1 MNKICPLFTKDI
13 SSPVTCLNGKCSF
26 YNEETDNCSV
36 NDLSV
41 MFGRTVLMK
50 TLPCFATVEDIEKY
64 RKEIGRASCRERV

>member
-13 SSPVTCLNGKCSF
+13 SSPVTCLNEKCSF

-41 MFGRTVLMK
+41 MYSTMG
-50 TLPCFATVEDIEKY
+50 ADGIEEHDSAEAHYEKPIAY
-64 RKEIGRASCRERV
+64 ET

>member
-41 MFGRTVLMK
+41 MYSTMGTDGEQTESGV
-50 TLPCFATVEDIEKY
+50 TIHYDEPTQ
-64 RKEIGRASCRERV
+64 G

>member
-13 SSPVTCLNGKCSF
+13 SSPVTCLNGKCGF

-41 MFGRTVLMK
+41 MYSTMGADGEETESGVIMHYDEQ
-50 TLPCFATVEDIEKY
+50 TQ
-64 RKEIGRASCRERV
+64 G

>member
-26 YNEETDNCSV
+26 YNEETDNCLV

-41 MFGRTVLMK
+41 MYSTMGTDG
-50 TLPCFATVEDIEKY
+50 EDTESGVIMHYDEQTQ
-64 RKEIGRASCRERV
+64 G

>member
-41 MFGRTVLMK
+41 MYSTIGTDIVLQWN
-50 TLPCFATVEDIEKY
+50 
-64 RKEIGRASCRERV
+64 

>member
-41 MFGRTVLMK
+41 MYSTMGVDGEETESGVIMHYDEQ
-50 TLPCFATVEDIEKY
+50 TQ
-64 RKEIGRASCRERV
+64 G

>member
-41 MFGRTVLMK
+41 MYSTMEADG
-50 TLPCFATVEDIEKY
+50 
-64 RKEIGRASCRERV
+64 KETESGVTMHYDKPTQG

>member
-13 SSPVTCLNGKCSF
+13 SSPVTCLNSKCGF

-41 MFGRTVLMK
+41 MYSRSGEGT
-50 TLPCFATVEDIEKY
+50 EKHY
-64 RKEIGRASCRERV
+64 ETKAYDQEGN

>member
-13 SSPVTCLNGKCSF
+13 SSPVTCLNEKCSF

-41 MFGRTVLMK
+41 MYSTMGADGEETESGVVIHYDK
-50 TLPCFATVEDIEKY
+50 PTQEKN
-64 RKEIGRASCRERV
+64 

>member
-41 MFGRTVLMK
+41 MYSQSGKGT
-50 TLPCFATVEDIEKY
+50 EKHY
-64 RKEIGRASCRERV
+64 ETEAYHQEEN

>member
-13 SSPVTCLNGKCSF
+13 SSPVTCLNEKCSF

-41 MFGRTVLMK
+41 MYSQGGGEGTEEHHEAKVLYQEG
-50 TLPCFATVEDIEKY
+50 TQENI
-64 RKEIGRASCRERV
+64 

>member
-41 MFGRTVLMK
+41 MYSKMGTDGEETESEV
-50 TLPCFATVEDIEKY
+50 TIHYDEPTQ
-64 RKEIGRASCRERV
+64 G

>member
-26 YNEETDNCSV
+26 YNEETDNCPV

-41 MFGRTVLMK
+41 MYSPMRTDGEE
-50 TLPCFATVEDIEKY
+50 PE
-64 RKEIGRASCRERV
+64 REAPLHYDQPTQG